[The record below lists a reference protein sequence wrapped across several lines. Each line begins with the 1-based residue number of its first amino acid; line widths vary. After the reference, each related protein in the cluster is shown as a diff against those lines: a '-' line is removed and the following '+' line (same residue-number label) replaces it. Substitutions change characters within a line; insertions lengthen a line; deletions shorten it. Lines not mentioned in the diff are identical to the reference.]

1 MSDFKFTPSV
11 GNLHVTLPEGTIA
24 KWFQL
29 FSICDFTLSSNVSA
43 TKFIFSDCLIL
54 NSVSNIDNEGRQNS
68 KAYIRINVGRTS
80 VEYYLVILNKFI
92 PLDPKLDNLDIAVIS
107 MVELFKWVVSS
118 RKLNINALKDPGN
131 QMLDHL
137 TKAYYQN
144 NKDKVASKIKTYT
157 KSNTVNDICDRDF
170 VYSFSFPDGSVLLG
184 R

>member
-1 MSDFKFTPSV
+1 M
-11 GNLHVTLPEGTIA
+11 A

-29 FSICDFTLSSNVSA
+29 FSICDFGLASNVSA
-43 TKFIFSDCLIL
+43 TKFIFSDCLTL
-54 NSVSNIDNEGRQNS
+54 NSVTELDNEKRQNS

-80 VEYYLVILNKFI
+80 VEYYLVIFNKFI
-92 PLDPKLDNLDIAVIS
+92 PLNPKLDNLDTAIID
-107 MVELFKWVVSS
+107 MVELFKWAVTS

-144 NKDKVASKIKTYT
+144 SKDNVASKIKTYT